1 MLAGEALPLL
11 DSSLVD
17 PDRWRTR
24 KKPAMK
30 ASTDTCSNLVWLDRS
45 RLGCQVHL
53 TKDMEGMVATLPSAT
68 RNM

>member
-1 MLAGEALPLL
+1 MLDLAFGLSDTCVLRGWTL
-11 DSSLVD
+11 
-17 PDRWRTR
+17 PDRARALITGCVR
-24 KKPAMK
+24 
-30 ASTDTCSNLVWLDRS
+30 RS